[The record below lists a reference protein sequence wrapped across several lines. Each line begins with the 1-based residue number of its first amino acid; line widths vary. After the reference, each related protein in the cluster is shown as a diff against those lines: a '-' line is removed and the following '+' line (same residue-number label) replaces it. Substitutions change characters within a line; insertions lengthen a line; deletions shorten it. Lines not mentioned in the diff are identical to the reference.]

1 MSRGSRSVSSVA
13 GFFVCNA
20 PFLDRLHSGLD
31 FEAMRKSIDDDYLE
45 FLALSS
51 EMLYAEVVTKFIVCV
66 YEAVWTC
73 AGPDQPGGAT
83 PGKIVMRLRV
93 LYVEAVVPL
102 PSADGAAAGAQQP
115 AAANAF
121 AGNLG
126 AMQQLRQA
134 PMRALIYPAQNMG
147 FQRAMIRALAKN
159 VLMTLMF
166 PLCFIMLFYRNNR
179 TSYDIA
185 TRTIVVEAS
194 GQRPPL
200 RRL

>member
-1 MSRGSRSVSSVA
+1 M
-13 GFFVCNA
+13 
-20 PFLDRLHSGLD
+20 
-31 FEAMRKSIDDDYLE
+31 DDDYLE

-66 YEAVWTC
+66 YEALWTC
-73 AGPDQPGGAT
+73 VGLDQPGGAT
-83 PGKIVMRLRV
+83 PGKIIMGLRV
-93 LYVEAVVPL
+93 LYVEAMVFL
-102 PSADGAAAGAQQP
+102 PPATGSAAAAGAQPQQP
-115 AAANAF
+115 PAANAF
-121 AGNLG
+121 AGNVG

-134 PMRALIYPAQNMG
+134 PLRALIYPAQNMG

-166 PLCFIMLFYRNNR
+166 PLCFILLYYRNNR

-185 TRTIVVEAS
+185 TRTIVVETPA
-194 GQRPPL
+194 QRPQL